1 MSQAI
6 NKWLN
11 KIGLTSHEILMED
24 IINFKRNISCIDNLI
39 AVEQAIVFLERL
51 KANKKIDDSEYKEII
66 EQMDAPN
73 ARGYDVFYNKNNR
86 KIVAELKG
94 TIPCEKKQT
103 TFGANQ
109 RDAIIKD
116 LRGLLKTKN
125 EKKYGQLDGYD
136 KYMVLFDF
144 AKAAM
149 EDLLGKDKLTVTEK
163 EEIKEQITF
172 IYISEKERQTLVN
185 RNIEFKF

>member
-94 TIPCEKKQT
+94 TIPCGKKQT